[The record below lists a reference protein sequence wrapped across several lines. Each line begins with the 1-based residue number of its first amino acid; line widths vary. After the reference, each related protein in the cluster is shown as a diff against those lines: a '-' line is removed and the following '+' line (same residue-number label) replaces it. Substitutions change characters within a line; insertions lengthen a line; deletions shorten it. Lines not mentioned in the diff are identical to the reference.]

1 MNTDEHQQQ
10 QLPPLVFVHGFKGS
24 YLVDSKTGSTEWI
37 TAFKAFG
44 LFTSY
49 PKLALPLTWSD
60 DDTQDKDTIVPNGP
74 MHSIAYF
81 YSVYGPF
88 LDWAARSSGRSFHPF
103 AWDWRR
109 SMFEAVDQLLTY
121 LQDLGT
127 PCQVVGHS
135 MGGLVTYAAMLTAYQ
150 RGGTDLLKR
159 LFHSALFVGTPFL
172 PGNCLLEDSIPGS
185 STYNKYLDSA
195 AHFSFA
201 SLYFIYVLNDDEL
214 GNPEFWVKN
223 KVGFF
228 GTLSG
233 DAATTPTEQQME
245 HLCHAIAL
253 GKRFQSFVKTPL
265 PEGHP
270 PVAILVGEKHST
282 KVSTDLTNP
291 DWTNNVVCEPGDG
304 RVSLASGTGI
314 PAGVNVTQVFK
325 SDKVHHELMNDIPVV
340 SAAIQSVLNLD
351 SKKEDVSN

>member
-1 MNTDEHQQQ
+1 MSSPSSSS
-10 QLPPLVFVHGFKGS
+10 PPLVFVHGFKGS

-37 TAFKAFG
+37 TPFKAFG

-60 DDTQDKDTIVPNGP
+60 DSTQDKDTIIPNGP
-74 MHSIAYF
+74 MHSVAYF

-88 LDWAARSSGRSFHPF
+88 LDWASGASGRDFHPF

-109 SMFEAVDQLLTY
+109 SIFEAVDQLLAH
-121 LQDLGT
+121 LEALGA

-150 RGGTDLLKR
+150 RGGAELLGR

-172 PGNCLLEDSIPGS
+172 PGNCLLEDSVPGS

-201 SLYFIYVLNDDEL
+201 SLYFIYELKDDEL
-214 GNPEFWVKN
+214 GDPEFWVKN

-228 GTLSG
+228 GTLKDG
-233 DAATTPTEQQME
+233 CAITEQQMD
-245 HLCHAIAL
+245 HLRHAIAL
-253 GKRFQSFVKTPL
+253 GKRFQAFSRTPL

-270 PVAILVGEKHST
+270 PVAILVGDKLTT
-282 KVSTDLTNP
+282 KVSTDLRNP
-291 DWTNNVVCEPGDG
+291 DWANNVTCEVGDG
-304 RVSLASGTGI
+304 RVTLASGTGI
-314 PAGVNVTQVFK
+314 PAGVKVAHVFK

-340 SAAIQSVLNLD
+340 SEAIQSLLN
-351 SKKEDVSN
+351 